1 MDPRHKKLIVALLTM
16 PFLLL
21 YAGLCLWI
29 WDMLPESRWT
39 DFIFF
44 LVAGV
49 AWAFPLK
56 PVMMWM
62 NRPKD
67 AA

>member
-1 MDPRHKKLIVALLTM
+1 MAPRQKKLIVALLTA

-21 YAGLCLWI
+21 YTIFCLWLF
-29 WDMLPESRWT
+29 DMLPSHRLLELV
-39 DFIFF
+39 FF
-44 LVAGV
+44 VFVGT

-62 NRPKD
+62 NR
-67 AA
+67 